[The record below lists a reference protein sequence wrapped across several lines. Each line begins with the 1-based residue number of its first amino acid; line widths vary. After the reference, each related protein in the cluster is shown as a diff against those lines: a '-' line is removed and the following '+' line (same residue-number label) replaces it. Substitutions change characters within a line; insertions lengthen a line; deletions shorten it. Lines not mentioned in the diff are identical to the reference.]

1 MKYKVII
8 FDADDT
14 LFDFKKSEREAFK
27 NTMEEFNLEYDENF
41 HFKVYKEINTTLWKD
56 FELGIIP
63 QEKINEVRFKIFS
76 EALNIKF
83 NTDKFADSYIK
94 NLGNASFLYDESI
107 ELIESLYK
115 DYLLFIVTNGLKDV
129 QNNRIK
135 KSIIAKYFKNIIV
148 SDEVK
153 VAKPN
158 PKIFEYALTD
168 ATNTYSYEILIV
180 GDSLS
185 SDIQGGI
192 NLKADTCWYNPNKI
206 ENKTTITPTYEIY
219 NLMELKDILYK

>member
-1 MKYKVII
+1 MKYKIII

-14 LFDFKKSEREAFK
+14 LFDFKKSERDAFK
-27 NTMEEFNLEYDENF
+27 NTMKEFDLEYDENF
-41 HFKVYKEINTTLWKD
+41 HFKVYKDINTALWKD

-94 NLGNASFLYDESI
+94 NLGNASFLYEESI
-107 ELIESLYK
+107 ELIEDLYK
-115 DYLLFIVTNGLKDV
+115 DYSLFIVTNGLKDV

-135 KSIIAKYFKNIIV
+135 KSIIAKYFKDIIV
-148 SDEVK
+148 SDEVN

-168 ATNTYSYEILIV
+168 TTNIYRDEILVV

-192 NLKADTCWYNPNKI
+192 NLRADTCWYNPNKI

-219 NLMELKDILYK
+219 NLMELKDILNK

>member
-1 MKYKVII
+1 MKYKILI

-14 LFDFKKSEREAFK
+14 LFDFKKSERVAFK
-27 NTMEEFNLEYDENF
+27 NTMEEFGLEYDENY
-41 HFKVYKEINTTLWKD
+41 HFKIYKEINSTLWKD

-94 NLGNASFLYDESI
+94 NLGNTSFLYEESTN
-107 ELIESLYK
+107 LIKYLYK
-115 DYLLFIVTNGLKDV
+115 DYILFIVTNGLKDV

-135 KSIIAKYFKNIIV
+135 KSSIAKYFKNIIV
-148 SDEVK
+148 SDEVN

-158 PKIFEYALTD
+158 PKIFEYALKD
-168 ATNTYSYEILIV
+168 AANIYSDEILVV

-206 ENKTTITPTYEIY
+206 ENNTTVTPTYEIS
-219 NLMELKDILYK
+219 NLMDLKKILLN

>member
-1 MKYKVII
+1 MKYKIII

-27 NTMEEFNLEYDENF
+27 DTMEEFNLDYDENY
-41 HFKVYKEINTTLWKD
+41 HFKVYKEINTALWKD

-83 NTDKFADSYIK
+83 NTDKFAYSYIE
-94 NLGNASFLYDESI
+94 NLGNASFLYEEST
-107 ELIESLYK
+107 ELIEYLYR
-115 DYLLFIVTNGLKDV
+115 DYILFIVTNGLKEV

-135 KSIIAKYFKNIIV
+135 KSSIAKYFKNIIV
-148 SDEVK
+148 SDEVN

-158 PKIFEYALTD
+158 PKIFEYALID
-168 ATNTYSYEILIV
+168 VANTYSDEILVV

-192 NLKADTCWYNPNKI
+192 NLKADTCWYNPDKI
-206 ENKTTITPTYEIY
+206 ENKTTITPTYEIS
-219 NLMELKDILYK
+219 NLMELKDILQS

>member
-1 MKYKVII
+1 MKYKIII

-27 NTMEEFNLEYDENF
+27 NTMEEFNLEYDENY
-41 HFKVYKEINTTLWKD
+41 HFKVYKEINNTLWND

-76 EALNIKF
+76 DALNIKF

-94 NLGNASFLYDESI
+94 NLGNASFLYEEST
-107 ELIESLYK
+107 ELIKYLYK
-115 DYLLFIVTNGLKDV
+115 DYILFIVTNGLKDV

-135 KSIIAKYFKNIIV
+135 KSSIAKYFKNIIV

-158 PKIFEYALTD
+158 PKIFEYALNDT
-168 ATNTYSYEILIV
+168 TNTYSDEILVV

-206 ENKTTITPTYEIY
+206 ENKTTINPTYEIS
-219 NLMELKDILYK
+219 NLMDLKDIL

>member
-1 MKYKVII
+1 MKYKIII

-27 NTMEEFNLEYDENF
+27 ITMEEFNLKYDENY
-41 HFKVYKEINTTLWKD
+41 HFKIYKEINTTLWKD

-63 QEKINEVRFKIFS
+63 QEKINDVRFKIFS

-83 NTDKFADSYIK
+83 DTDKFACSYIN
-94 NLGNASFLYDESI
+94 NLGNASFLYEEST
-107 ELIESLYK
+107 ELIKFLYK
-115 DYLLFIVTNGLKDV
+115 DYILFIVTNGLKEV

-135 KSIIAKYFKNIIV
+135 KSNIAKYFKNIIV

-158 PKIFEYALTD
+158 PKIFEYALKD
-168 ATNTYSYEILIV
+168 VANTPIDEILIV

-192 NLKADTCWYNPNKI
+192 NLKADTCWYNPNKL
-206 ENKTTITPTYEIY
+206 ENKTTITPTYEIS

>member
-1 MKYKVII
+1 MKYKIII

-27 NTMEEFNLEYDENF
+27 NTMEEFNLEYDENY
-41 HFKVYKEINTTLWKD
+41 HFKIYKEINNTLWKD

-94 NLGNASFLYDESI
+94 NLGNASFLYEEST
-107 ELIESLYK
+107 ELIKYLYK
-115 DYLLFIVTNGLKDV
+115 DYILFIVTNGLKDV

-135 KSIIAKYFKNIIV
+135 KSSIAKYFKNIIV

-158 PKIFEYALTD
+158 PKIFEYALNDT
-168 ATNTYSYEILIV
+168 TNTYSDEILVV

-206 ENKTTITPTYEIY
+206 ENKTTINPTYEIS
-219 NLMELKDILYK
+219 NLMDLKDIL

>member
-1 MKYKVII
+1 MKYKIII

-27 NTMEEFNLEYDENF
+27 NTMEEFNLEYDENY
-41 HFKVYKEINTTLWKD
+41 HFKVYKEINNTLWKD

-76 EALNIKF
+76 DALNIKF

-94 NLGNASFLYDESI
+94 NLGNASFLYEEST
-107 ELIESLYK
+107 ELIKYLYK
-115 DYLLFIVTNGLKDV
+115 DYILFIVTNGLKDV

-135 KSIIAKYFKNIIV
+135 KSSIAKYFKNIIV

-158 PKIFEYALTD
+158 PKIFEYALNDT
-168 ATNTYSYEILIV
+168 TNTYSDEILVV

-206 ENKTTITPTYEIY
+206 ENKTTINPTYEIS
-219 NLMELKDILYK
+219 NLMDLKDIL

>member
-1 MKYKVII
+1 MKYKIII

-27 NTMEEFNLEYDENF
+27 NTMEEFNLEYDENY
-41 HFKVYKEINTTLWKD
+41 HFKVYKEINNTLWKD

-76 EALNIKF
+76 DALNIKF

-94 NLGNASFLYDESI
+94 NLGNASFLYEEST
-107 ELIESLYK
+107 ELIKYLYK
-115 DYLLFIVTNGLKDV
+115 DYILFIVTNGLKDV
-129 QNNRIK
+129 QKNRIK
-135 KSIIAKYFKNIIV
+135 KSSIAKYFKNIIV
-148 SDEVK
+148 SDEVN

-158 PKIFEYALTD
+158 PKIFEYALKD
-168 ATNTYSYEILIV
+168 ATNTYSDEILVV

-206 ENKTTITPTYEIY
+206 ENKTTITPTYEIS
-219 NLMELKDILYK
+219 NLMDLKGIL

>member
-1 MKYKVII
+1 MKYKILI

-27 NTMEEFNLEYDENF
+27 NTMEEFNLEYDENY
-41 HFKVYKEINTTLWKD
+41 HFKVYKEINNTLWND

-76 EALNIKF
+76 DALNIKF

-94 NLGNASFLYDESI
+94 NLGNASFLYEEST
-107 ELIESLYK
+107 ELIKYLYK
-115 DYLLFIVTNGLKDV
+115 DYILFIVTNGLKDV

-135 KSIIAKYFKNIIV
+135 KSSIAKYFKNIIV

-158 PKIFEYALTD
+158 PKIFEYALNDT
-168 ATNTYSYEILIV
+168 TNTYSDEILVV

-206 ENKTTITPTYEIY
+206 ENKTTINPTYEIS
-219 NLMELKDILYK
+219 NLMDLKDIL

>member
-219 NLMELKDILYK
+219 NLMELKDILYQ